1 MNDYVGAV
9 YHEDK
14 KVYVGKVLETDET
27 DVHVSFLGHE
37 GSLSTS
43 SSFKIPK
50 NPDEVWVQK
59 DHILCIIPEPTG
71 GWAKRK
77 ANKAYAGQ
85 VNLRNAG
92 AIAQG
97 LDKSWAKINDIIN

>member
-1 MNDYVGAV
+1 MNDYVGAF

-37 GSLSTS
+37 ESLSTS

-50 NPDEVWVQK
+50 NPDEVWAQK

-71 GWAKRK
+71 GQKGKRTRLMLHRSTLERLC
-77 ANKAYAGQ
+77 NCTRTG
-85 VNLRNAG
+85 
-92 AIAQG
+92 
-97 LDKSWAKINDIIN
+97 